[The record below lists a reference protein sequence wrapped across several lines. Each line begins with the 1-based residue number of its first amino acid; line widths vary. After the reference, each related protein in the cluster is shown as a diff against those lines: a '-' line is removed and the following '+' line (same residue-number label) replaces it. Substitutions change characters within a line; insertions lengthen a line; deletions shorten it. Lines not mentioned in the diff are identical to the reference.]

1 MPFKVLIANRG
12 EIALRAIRAC
22 KELNISTVSVY
33 SEGDK
38 DLKHLK
44 FSDETVCIGPASPL
58 ESYLN
63 TPAIL
68 SAAELTQVDGIYPGY
83 GFLAEDSNFAEM
95 CEKSGFKFI
104 GPNSE
109 TIKNMGDKITA
120 KTLAEESGI
129 QIVPGYKDDIPED
142 PEEFKK
148 IAKNIGYPIM
158 IKATAGGGGR
168 GMRVV
173 ESEDDLISSA
183 EITMQEAKNAFGNE
197 KIYLEK
203 FIPNPRHIEIQV
215 VGDGKGHAIHLGTR
229 DCSMQ
234 RRHQK
239 IIEEA
244 PAKNIDQ
251 DALDQ
256 TYEASIKLCKKLKYE
271 GAGTIEFLYENAEFY
286 FIEMNTRI
294 QVEHPVTEMIT
305 GFDIVKAQL
314 RIALGMEITLQQE
327 SINFNGHAME
337 CRINAEDPET
347 FQPTKIG
354 KHCLIMAYS
363 HIAHDCIVGD
373 HCIFSNNST
382 LAGHISVGNH
392 VILAGMTA
400 VHQFCSIGDH
410 AFVAG
415 GSLVRKDIPPFV
427 KAAREPLSYAGVNSV
442 GLRRRGFDSDK
453 IKEIQSIYR
462 ILYQKNFNN
471 TQATQII
478 EAEMEASTERDD
490 ILQFIRLSQ
499 RGIMKGYIQN

>member
-1 MPFKVLIANRG
+1 MAFKVLIANRG

-44 FSDETVCIGPASPL
+44 FSDETVCIGPSSPL

-63 TPAIL
+63 TAAIL
-68 SAAELTQVDGIYPGY
+68 SAAELTQVNAIYPGY

-104 GPNSE
+104 GPASG
-109 TIKNMGDKITA
+109 TIKSMGDKITA
-120 KTLAEESGI
+120 KTLAEDAGI
-129 QIVPGYKDDIPED
+129 QIVPGYKEDIPKNE
-142 PEEFKK
+142 EEFKK
-148 IAKNIGYPIM
+148 IVKDIGYPIM

-173 ESEDDLISSA
+173 ENEDDLISHA

-203 FIPNPRHIEIQV
+203 FIANPRHIEVQI

-244 PAKNIDQ
+244 PARNINEN
-251 DALDQ
+251 ALNK
-256 TYEASIKLCKKLKYE
+256 TYEACTNLCKKIKYE
-271 GAGTIEFLYENAEFY
+271 GVGTIEFLYEDGEFY

-305 GFDIVKAQL
+305 GFDLVKAQL
-314 RIALGMEITLQQE
+314 RIALGMNIKLNQE
-327 SINFNGHAME
+327 NIQFTGHSME

-347 FQPTKIG
+347 FQPSPGKITKMHTPGGFGIR
-354 KHCLIMAYS
+354 YDS
-363 HIAHDCIVGD
+363 HIYGGYLVPPYYD
-373 HCIFSNNST
+373 SL
-382 LAGHISVGNH
+382 LA
-392 VILAGMTA
+392 
-400 VHQFCSIGDH
+400 
-410 AFVAG
+410 
-415 GSLVRKDIPPFV
+415 
-427 KAAREPLSYAGVNSV
+427 
-442 GLRRRGFDSDK
+442 K
-453 IKEIQSIYR
+453 II
-462 ILYQKNFNN
+462 
-471 TQATQII
+471 TQANSRESAIKRMISALDEFFIDGIKTNHSLHQKILH
-478 EAEMEASTERDD
+478 DD
-490 ILQFIRLSQ
+490 TFLNNKHTINYLENEFLKNVS
-499 RGIMKGYIQN
+499 

>member
-1 MPFKVLIANRG
+1 MAFKVLIANRG

-44 FSDETVCIGPASPL
+44 FSDETVCIGPSSPL

-63 TPAIL
+63 TAAIL
-68 SAAELTQVDGIYPGY
+68 SAAELTQVNAIYPGY

-104 GPNSE
+104 GPASG
-109 TIKNMGDKITA
+109 TIKSMGDKITA
-120 KTLAEESGI
+120 KTLAEDAGI
-129 QIVPGYKDDIPED
+129 QIVPGYKEDIPKNE
-142 PEEFKK
+142 EEFKK
-148 IAKNIGYPIM
+148 IAKDIGYPIM

-173 ESEDDLISSA
+173 EHEDDLISHA

-203 FIPNPRHIEIQV
+203 FIANPRHIEVQI

-244 PAKNIDQ
+244 PARNINE
-251 DALDQ
+251 DALNK
-256 TYEASIKLCKKLKYE
+256 TYEACTNLCKKIKYE
-271 GAGTIEFLYENAEFY
+271 GVGTIEFLYEDGEFY

-305 GFDIVKAQL
+305 GFDLVKAQL
-314 RIALGMEITLQQE
+314 RIGLGMNITLNQE
-327 SINFNGHAME
+327 NIQFTGHSME

-347 FQPTKIG
+347 FQPSPGKITKMHTPGGFGIR
-354 KHCLIMAYS
+354 YDS
-363 HIAHDCIVGD
+363 HIYGGYLVPPYYD
-373 HCIFSNNST
+373 SL
-382 LAGHISVGNH
+382 LA
-392 VILAGMTA
+392 
-400 VHQFCSIGDH
+400 
-410 AFVAG
+410 
-415 GSLVRKDIPPFV
+415 
-427 KAAREPLSYAGVNSV
+427 
-442 GLRRRGFDSDK
+442 K
-453 IKEIQSIYR
+453 II
-462 ILYQKNFNN
+462 
-471 TQATQII
+471 TQANSRESAIKRMISALDEFFIDGIKTNHSLHQKILH
-478 EAEMEASTERDD
+478 DD
-490 ILQFIRLSQ
+490 TFLNNKHTINYLENEFLKNVS
-499 RGIMKGYIQN
+499 

>member
-1 MPFKVLIANRG
+1 MSFKVLIANRG

-44 FSDETVCIGPASPL
+44 FSDETVCIGPVSPL

-68 SAAELTQVDGIYPGY
+68 SAAELTQVDAIYPGY

-104 GPNSE
+104 GPSSE

-120 KTLAEESGI
+120 KTLAEDSGI
-129 QIVPGYKDDIPED
+129 QIVPGYKNDIPED

-148 IAKNIGYPIM
+148 IAKEIGYPIM

-173 ESEDDLISSA
+173 KNEDDLISSA

-244 PAKNIDQ
+244 PAKNIDKN
-251 DALDQ
+251 ALEQ
-256 TYEASIKLCKKLKYE
+256 TYEASINLCKQLKYE
-271 GAGTIEFLYENAEFY
+271 GAGTIEFLYEDGEFY

-314 RIALGMEITLQQE
+314 RIALGMEISLSQE

-347 FQPTKIG
+347 FQPSPGKITKMHIPG
-354 KHCLIMAYS
+354 GFGIRYDS
-363 HIAHDCIVGD
+363 HIYGGYTVPPYYDSLLAKIITQANSRNSAIKRMISALDEFFIDGIKTNHSLHQRILHDE
-373 HCIFSNNST
+373 T
-382 LAGHISVGNH
+382 
-392 VILAGMTA
+392 
-400 VHQFCSIGDH
+400 
-410 AFVAG
+410 FVANKHTINY
-415 GSLVRKDIPPFV
+415 LENEFLK
-427 KAAREPLSYAGVNSV
+427 N
-442 GLRRRGFDSDK
+442 DS
-453 IKEIQSIYR
+453 
-462 ILYQKNFNN
+462 
-471 TQATQII
+471 
-478 EAEMEASTERDD
+478 
-490 ILQFIRLSQ
+490 
-499 RGIMKGYIQN
+499 

>member
-68 SAAELTQVDGIYPGY
+68 SAAELTQVDAIYPGY

-120 KTLAEESGI
+120 KTLAEDSGI

-142 PEEFKK
+142 PKEFKK

-256 TYEASIKLCKKLKYE
+256 TYEASISLCKKLKYE
-271 GAGTIEFLYENAEFY
+271 GAGTIEFLYENGEFY

-347 FQPTKIG
+347 FQPSPGKITKMHIPG
-354 KHCLIMAYS
+354 GFGIRYDS
-363 HIAHDCIVGD
+363 HIYGGYTVPPYYDSLLAKIITQANSRNSAIKRMISALDEFFIDGIKTNHSLHQRILHDE
-373 HCIFSNNST
+373 T
-382 LAGHISVGNH
+382 
-392 VILAGMTA
+392 
-400 VHQFCSIGDH
+400 
-410 AFVAG
+410 FVANKHTINY
-415 GSLVRKDIPPFV
+415 LENEFLKDD
-427 KAAREPLSYAGVNSV
+427 N
-442 GLRRRGFDSDK
+442 
-453 IKEIQSIYR
+453 
-462 ILYQKNFNN
+462 
-471 TQATQII
+471 
-478 EAEMEASTERDD
+478 
-490 ILQFIRLSQ
+490 
-499 RGIMKGYIQN
+499 

>member
-1 MPFKVLIANRG
+1 MAFKVLIANRG

-44 FSDETVCIGPASPL
+44 FSDETVCIGPSSPL

-63 TPAIL
+63 TAAIL
-68 SAAELTQVDGIYPGY
+68 SAAELTQVNAIYPGY

-104 GPNSE
+104 GPASG
-109 TIKNMGDKITA
+109 TIKSMGDKITA
-120 KTLAEESGI
+120 KTLAEDAGI
-129 QIVPGYKDDIPED
+129 QIVPGYKEDIPKNE
-142 PEEFKK
+142 EEFKK
-148 IAKNIGYPIM
+148 IVKDIGYPIM

-173 ESEDDLISSA
+173 EHEDDLISHA

-203 FIPNPRHIEIQV
+203 FIANPRHIEVQI

-244 PAKNIDQ
+244 PARNINEN
-251 DALDQ
+251 ALNK
-256 TYEASIKLCKKLKYE
+256 TYEACTNLCKKIKYE
-271 GAGTIEFLYENAEFY
+271 GVGTIEFLYEDGEFY

-305 GFDIVKAQL
+305 GFDLVKAQL
-314 RIALGMEITLQQE
+314 RIALGMNIKLNQE
-327 SINFNGHAME
+327 NIQFTGHSME

-347 FQPTKIG
+347 FQPSPGKITKMHTPGGFGIR
-354 KHCLIMAYS
+354 YDS
-363 HIAHDCIVGD
+363 HIYGGYLVPPYYD
-373 HCIFSNNST
+373 SL
-382 LAGHISVGNH
+382 LA
-392 VILAGMTA
+392 
-400 VHQFCSIGDH
+400 
-410 AFVAG
+410 
-415 GSLVRKDIPPFV
+415 
-427 KAAREPLSYAGVNSV
+427 
-442 GLRRRGFDSDK
+442 K
-453 IKEIQSIYR
+453 II
-462 ILYQKNFNN
+462 
-471 TQATQII
+471 TQANSRESAIKRMISALDEFFIDGIKTNHSLHQKILH
-478 EAEMEASTERDD
+478 DD
-490 ILQFIRLSQ
+490 TFLNNKHTINYLENEFLKNVS
-499 RGIMKGYIQN
+499 